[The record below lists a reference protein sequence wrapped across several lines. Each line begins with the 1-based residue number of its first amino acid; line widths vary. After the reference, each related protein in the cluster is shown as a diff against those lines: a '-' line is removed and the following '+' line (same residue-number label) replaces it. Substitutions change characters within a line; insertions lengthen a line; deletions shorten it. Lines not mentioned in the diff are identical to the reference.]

1 MCRRKT
7 GVVCF
12 TGEFAHPTIR
22 GLRHGSKDMNLI
34 VGLGNPGKTYAHNRH
49 NIGFRCINHLAR
61 VHGISVKQRHGRAR
75 LGIGRIAGKEVI
87 LAKPGTFMN
96 LSGKS
101 VKSLMQRFKTTPSD
115 MVIIHDE
122 LDLPLGK
129 IRLYSGGGSGG
140 HKGIESVID
149 HVETRDFLRIR
160 VGIGRPPEGEDTVD
174 YVLSDF
180 RLEEKPG
187 IENTIARVSDAIV
200 CLLTEGIVAAMNK
213 YN

>member
-1 MCRRKT
+1 
-7 GVVCF
+7 
-12 TGEFAHPTIR
+12 
-22 GLRHGSKDMNLI
+22 MNLI
-34 VGLGNPGKTYAHNRH
+34 IGLGNPGKTYAHNRH

-61 VHGISVKQRHGRAR
+61 VHGISVKQHQCQAQ
-75 LGIGRIAGKEVI
+75 LGTGKIAGKEVI
-87 LAKPGTFMN
+87 LAKPKTFMN

-101 VKSLMQRFKTTPSD
+101 VKSLMRRFKTTPSD
-115 MVIIHDE
+115 IVIIHDD

-129 IRLYSGGGSGG
+129 IRLYTGGGSGG

-149 HVETRDFLRIR
+149 HLESRDFLRIR

-180 RLEEKPG
+180 RPEENPEV
-187 IENTIARVSDAIV
+187 ENTIVRVSEATL
-200 CLLTEGIVAAMNK
+200 CLLREGIVAAMDK

>member
-1 MCRRKT
+1 
-7 GVVCF
+7 
-12 TGEFAHPTIR
+12 
-22 GLRHGSKDMNLI
+22 MNLI
-34 VGLGNPGKTYAHNRH
+34 IGLGNPGKTYAHNRH

-61 VHGISVKQRHGRAR
+61 VHSISVKQHQCQAQ
-75 LGIGRIAGKEVI
+75 LGTGKIAGKEVV
-87 LAKPGTFMN
+87 LARPRTFMN

-101 VKSLMQRFKTTPSD
+101 VKSLMHRFKTIPGD
-115 MVIIHDE
+115 IVIIHDD

-129 IRLYSGGGSGG
+129 IRFYTGGGSGG

-149 HVETRDFLRIR
+149 HLESRDFLRIR

-180 RLEEKPG
+180 RPEENPEV
-187 IENTIARVSDAIV
+187 ENTIVRVSEATL
-200 CLLTEGIVAAMNK
+200 CLLMEGVVAAMDK